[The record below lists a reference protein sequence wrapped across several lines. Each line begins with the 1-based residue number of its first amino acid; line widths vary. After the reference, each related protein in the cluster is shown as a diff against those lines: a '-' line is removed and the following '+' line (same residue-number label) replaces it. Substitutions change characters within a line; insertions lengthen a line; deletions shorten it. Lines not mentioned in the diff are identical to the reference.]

1 MKKTLIRLDVGLD
14 KHFLK
19 SLRILVGILPG
30 SAVLFGFS
38 VLSMSSMSSF
48 VVGDKKKVFVRIFQ
62 I

>member
-1 MKKTLIRLDVGLD
+1 MRKTLIRLDVGLD

-30 SAVLFGFS
+30 PAVLFGFS